1 MRPLLSRRT
10 FLGTVGAGAMV
21 GVAGCGRQDSD
32 TSSVVTSGTVTDLEG
47 VPVPEAT
54 VQLTTGGENV
64 VAETASGDDG
74 RFEAS
79 TDRSVWLRVDHPDYI
94 PRVRAIEPGSETT
107 VRLTEATETTVSLG
121 FGGDVMFGR
130 RFYETGG
137 DGLSDRARIDSGALA
152 RSHQEILQH
161 VQPLFEQADIAS
173 VNLETPLTTTDWT
186 YPDKSFQFT
195 SHPAAADALS
205 SAGVDYTALGNN
217 HVFDAL
223 TPGLEETNT
232 ALDRTGIAHSG
243 AGMSSDEAWQ
253 PAAFSP
259 GDLRIEY
266 LSCTTIVGDQHE
278 IDWSADR
285 TGSESYTVRQNG
297 NTLTVPGGAGVAEAT
312 EQKLAAEVASAS
324 ERADI
329 VVVQIHGGNEYQQ
342 QPPESLRELTD
353 TAATAGADLV
363 VNHHP
368 HVTGGLERRNGALV
382 AWSLGNLVFDQVLWE
397 TLRSYWLVAHVD
409 RDGVRRVLLEP
420 VLLDGYVP
428 KGASGT
434 VREKLGWDTA
444 ALSTG
449 GFRDGT
455 ATRTGQIDAA
465 RGLTPSEETLEGP
478 DAVFRRDI
486 GGYTEV
492 VESTGTVE
500 VGRDRLYTGSFE
512 NMLVDNGQYTAPLWR
527 LSRTPSATGESV
539 GRDGGGV
546 RLTSYRRNTRR
557 SILTP
562 GSRVPVEGRSYT
574 LTGWFR
580 SDAESDVELLVP
592 WYEAASGSSFARETL
607 DLSPTDDEWERF
619 RTRVQPPDAA
629 RFVNV
634 FAFLSP
640 PANRDSHSV
649 SFDDVRLIEWEAP
662 VTDPTR
668 YHDHVYVEDSATVR
682 TESPNG
688 EGGMVWTEI

>member
-1 MRPLLSRRT
+1 MI
-10 FLGTVGAGAMV
+10 

-32 TSSVVTSGTVTDLEG
+32 ASTVVVSGTITDLEDA
-47 VPVPEAT
+47 PVPEAT
-54 VQLTTGGENV
+54 VQLVTGGKKV
-64 VAETASGDDG
+64 VAETASGEDG

-79 TDRSVWLRVDHPDYI
+79 TDRSLWLRVDHPNYI
-94 PRVRAIEPGSETT
+94 SRVRAIEPGSETT
-107 VRLTEATETTVSLG
+107 VRLTEDTGTTVSLG

-137 DGLSDRARIDSGALA
+137 DGLSNRARIDPGALA
-152 RSHQEILQH
+152 RSHQEILQY

-186 YPDKSFQFT
+186 YPEKSFQFT
-195 SHPAAADALS
+195 SHPAAAEALS
-205 SAGVDYTALGNN
+205 SAGVDYAALGNN

-223 TPGLEETNT
+223 TPGLEETNA
-232 ALDRTGIAHSG
+232 ALDRTGIARSG

-253 PAAFSP
+253 PATFSS

-266 LSCTTIVGDQHE
+266 LSCTTIVGDQYE

-285 TGSESYTVRQNG
+285 IQSESHTVRQNG

-312 EQKLAAEVASAS
+312 ERKLKTEVTRAS

-342 QPPESLRELTD
+342 QPPESLRQLTD
-353 TAATAGADLV
+353 AAAMAGADLV

-368 HVTGGLERRNGALV
+368 HVTGGLERRDDTLV

-409 RDGVRRVLLEP
+409 GDGVRRVLLEP
-420 VLLDGYVP
+420 ILLEGYVP
-428 KGASGT
+428 KGVSGT

-449 GFRDGT
+449 VFRDGT
-455 ATRTGQIDAA
+455 AIRAGQIDAA
-465 RGLTPSEETLEGP
+465 TGPSPSEETLEGP
-478 DAVFRRDI
+478 DATFRRDV
-486 GGYTEV
+486 GGHTEV
-492 VESTGTVE
+492 IESTGTVE

-512 NMLVDNGQYTAPLWR
+512 NMLVDDGQYTAPLWR

-539 GRDGGGV
+539 GRDSGGV
-546 RLTSYRRNTRR
+546 RVTSYRRNTRR

-562 GSRVPVEGRSYT
+562 ASRVPVKGSSYT

-580 SDAESDVELLVP
+580 SDAESDAQLLIP
-592 WYEAASGSSFARETL
+592 WYEAASGSSFARDLLE
-607 DLSPTDDEWERF
+607 LSPTDDEWEPF
-619 RTRVQPPDAA
+619 RTRVQPPNSAS
-629 RFVNV
+629 FVNV

-640 PANRDSHSV
+640 PTNRDSHSIR
-649 SFDDVRLIEWEAP
+649 FDDVRLIEWEAP
-662 VTDPTR
+662 ATDSTR
-668 YHDHVYVEDSATVR
+668 YHDYIHVEDSATVR
-682 TESPNG
+682 TKSPNG
-688 EGGMVWTEI
+688 GDTPTWTEI